1 MTRLVTI
8 PAYLVAAMLV
18 WAALP
23 VLICAALL
31 IDAVSRRPLLITR
44 LTLLLAVYLA
54 CEVAGLIAAGGLWLL
69 NLSPRLGR
77 DRWLDM
83 HWRLQAWWA
92 GTIFGAIRRLLRFD
106 VSVEG
111 AELATPGPV
120 LVFIRHASI
129 MDTLLPS
136 MLVGPSG
143 LHLRYVLKKEL
154 QWDPCLDIVGNRL
167 PNVFIDRESPDSRA
181 EIALVCDLAHEM
193 GTSDGILIY
202 PEGTRFTPAK
212 RERAL
217 GRLSS
222 GDPGLLRRARA
233 LQHVLP
239 PKLGGPLGLLDAN
252 PEADVLFIAHVGLD
266 GLARVRHLWDRSLV
280 GRRIQVGLWRIH
292 RDRIPADRS
301 KRVDWLFDEW
311 SRVDRWI
318 ADRREA
324 GS

>member
-1 MTRLVTI
+1 LTI
-8 PAYLVAAMLV
+8 PAYLVAALVV

-23 VLICAALL
+23 VLIVAALL
-31 IDAVSRRPLLITR
+31 IDAVTRRPLLVTR
-44 LTLLLAVYLA
+44 LTLVLAVYLA
-54 CEVAGLIAAGGLWLL
+54 CEVAGLAAAGGLWLV
-69 NLSPRLGR
+69 NRSPRLGM

-92 GTIFGAIRRLLRFD
+92 GTIFGAICRLLRFD

-111 AELATPGPV
+111 AELVTPGPV

-136 MLVGPSG
+136 TVVGASG

-154 QWDPCLDIVGNRL
+154 QWDPCLDVVGNRL
-167 PNVFIDRESPDSRA
+167 PNVFVDRESPDSRA

-202 PEGTRFTPAK
+202 PEGTRFTQAK

-217 GRLSS
+217 ERLSK
-222 GDPGLLRRARA
+222 GDPDLLRRARG
-233 LQHVLP
+233 LQRVLP

-252 PEADVLFIAHVGLD
+252 PDADALFVAHIGLD

-280 GRRIQVGLWRIH
+280 GRRIQVKLWRVP
-292 RDRIPADRS
+292 RDQIPADRS
-301 KRVDWLFDEW
+301 KRAEWMFDEW
-311 SRVDRWI
+311 SRIDRWI
-318 ADRREA
+318 ADRFEA
-324 GS
+324 GA